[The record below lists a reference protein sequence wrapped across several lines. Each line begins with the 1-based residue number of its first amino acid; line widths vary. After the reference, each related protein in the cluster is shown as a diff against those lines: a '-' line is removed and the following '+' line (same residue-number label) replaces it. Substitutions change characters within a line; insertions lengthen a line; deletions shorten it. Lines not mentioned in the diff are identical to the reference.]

1 MTIGIL
7 IHELVQKALTQN
19 IQKVH
24 ELRTTCEQIINESLH
39 MLYDAGINETEVKT
53 NMEQY
58 ITPLADF
65 MQTYYNKSQL
75 VRFYFLFNQVIQ

>member
-19 IQKVH
+19 IKKVS
-24 ELRTTCEQIINESLH
+24 ELRQSCQDIIKQSLH
-39 MLYDAGINETEVKT
+39 MLYDAGINETEAKT

-65 MQTYYNKSQL
+65 MQMYYSKNQMVRNTFVTY
-75 VRFYFLFNQVIQ
+75 V